1 MLGLEELMSTLA
13 EEGEIASEAPPK
25 EETVCVDGRAS
36 LCYTAAMARYPLSSL

>member
-13 EEGEIASEAPPK
+13 EEGETASEAPPK

-36 LCYTAAMARYPLSSL
+36 LLRCCNDLLSTE